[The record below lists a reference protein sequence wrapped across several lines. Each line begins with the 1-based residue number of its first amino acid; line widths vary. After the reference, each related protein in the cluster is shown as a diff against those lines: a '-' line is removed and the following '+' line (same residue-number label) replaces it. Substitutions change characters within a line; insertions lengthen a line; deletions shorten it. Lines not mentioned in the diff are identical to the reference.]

1 MEGGIESGHSGQITD
16 PDFRF
21 ELYLDWLSIRSRGSS
36 FSAESFCKN
45 KGIPFEA
52 LGMLVREFQSYDP
65 TGERWGKLK

>member
-1 MEGGIESGHSGQITD
+1 MEGPKPSEHSGQISD

-21 ELYLDWLSIRSRGSS
+21 ELYLNWLSIRRNSPS
-36 FSAESFCKN
+36 FTAERFCKN

-65 TGERWGKLK
+65 TGERWGKLR

>member
-36 FSAESFCKN
+36 FSAERFCKN

-65 TGERWGKLK
+65 TGELWGKLK

>member
-1 MEGGIESGHSGQITD
+1 MEGGIESGHSGQISD

-21 ELYLDWLSIRSRGSS
+21 ELYLDWLSIRENEPSYRPQE
-36 FSAESFCKN
+36 FAKN
-45 KGIPFEA
+45 KGIPFES

>member
-1 MEGGIESGHSGQITD
+1 MEGGIESGHSGKVSD

-21 ELYLDWLSIRSRGSS
+21 ELYQDWLSIRSRDKS
-36 FSAESFCKN
+36 FSSQRFCKN

-65 TGERWGKLK
+65 TGEKWGKLE